1 MVRSLRRALALGAV
15 FGALILALASAS
27 AFAQSGRGTSGS
39 GSRSGRHGT
48 GSAATSGRGA
58 GSLSRTGFN
67 VWEIGLIGVFMLGG
81 SLVLVRRARH
91 EL

>member
-1 MVRSLRRALALGAV
+1 MVRLLRRTLALGAV

-27 AFAQSGRGTSGS
+27 AFAQSGRGSSGS
-39 GSRSGRHGT
+39 GSGSSSRGT
-48 GSAATSGRGA
+48 GSAAKSGR

-81 SLVLVRRARH
+81 SLVLIRRARH
-91 EL
+91 EV